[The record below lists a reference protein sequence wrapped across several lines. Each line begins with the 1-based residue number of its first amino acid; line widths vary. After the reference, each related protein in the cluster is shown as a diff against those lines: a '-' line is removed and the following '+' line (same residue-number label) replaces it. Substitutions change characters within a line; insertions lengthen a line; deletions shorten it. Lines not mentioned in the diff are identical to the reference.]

1 MPLNTLVD
9 PVRIF
14 QEGQKNI
21 DEKEK
26 LVRAVGRPYL
36 WGPLVQTFEQ
46 CGDLIKKRV
55 VVFCKTSPNVFD
67 NDMKRAAKVSY
78 LNC

>member
-14 QEGQKNI
+14 QEGQKKI
-21 DEKEK
+21 DENEQ

-36 WGPLVQTFEQ
+36 WGPLTQTLEQ
-46 CGDLIKKRV
+46 
-55 VVFCKTSPNVFD
+55 
-67 NDMKRAAKVSY
+67 
-78 LNC
+78 